1 MSLQHVGRAA
11 ATAAPFHAPHARAPA
26 APQGLHSL
34 IPVVGVADVRRY
46 VRGAMAA
53 VRRSGAPPT
62 PVLVPIAS
70 RDEADAGTPTL
81 RPMVFVPDHSG
92 QGG

>member
-1 MSLQHVGRAA
+1 MGRASAA
-11 ATAAPFHAPHARAPA
+11 ATPSHAPHARAPAAAA

-46 VRGAMAA
+46 VRASMAA

-70 RDEADAGTPTL
+70 SDEADAGTPTPL